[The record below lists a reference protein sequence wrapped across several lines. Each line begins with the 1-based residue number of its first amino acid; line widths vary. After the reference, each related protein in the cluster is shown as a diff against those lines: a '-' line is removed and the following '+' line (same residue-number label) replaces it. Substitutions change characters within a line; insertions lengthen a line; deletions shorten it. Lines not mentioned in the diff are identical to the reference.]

1 MRSWKATNGYGA
13 AWTSLSPSD
22 LHGTPVPMGTLPEC
36 SAELAVPG
44 QGRRAEGRTDP
55 GEPPEQ
61 AFLSPVLCL
70 RLSSGALPPGLPSE
84 QHGNGLLG
92 ISPPRCACPRDP
104 FCKKQVCTQPVGE
117 VSNPTAVT
125 LRERKNR

>member
-22 LHGTPVPMGTLPEC
+22 LHGTPVPMGTLPGC

-44 QGRRAEGRTDP
+44 QGRRAEGQTDP

-70 RLSSGALPPGLPSE
+70 HLSSGALPPGLPSE

-92 ISPPRCACPRDP
+92 ISPPPAVRVHVTHFVKSRCAPN
-104 FCKKQVCTQPVGE
+104 QW
-117 VSNPTAVT
+117 
-125 LRERKNR
+125 ERFQIRPL